1 MTFRSFS
8 LAAAICL
15 AAALLI
21 PLAAQTPPQNQT
33 PTGPQKPGAPATG
46 GNQTPAAP
54 AEPPPT
60 PGLPVYVNPGVVQL
74 VQKKLVTMG
83 FPVPSVSGT
92 WGDLSSAALAKFQA
106 KNGLDAG
113 GDLDEVTLVALGMP
127 EVLRGD
133 LPPGAEAP
141 VSAQAEATGG
151 GQVYASPRL
160 TRVVQSK
167 LTEAGY
173 PTDNLFGIWMA
184 GSDTAARNYQ
194 KAKGLDVTASL
205 DLRLLNSLGVISS
218 LLDPK
223 PGKLPTDSTVPILS
237 DKAIIFTGA
246 PISIGPAGIK
256 QIQQALQQKGFKEVA
271 VDGKWSEAAAAAVKK
286 FQAAQKL
293 EQTGSINLRTLKA
306 LGFNNPLGDL
316 DQARQRSR
324 RSRRNN
330 RPHRS
335 AAGAM
340 TARATASSPISS
352 APANPHPARSSTAAT
367 AR

>member
-1 MTFRSFS
+1 MTCRVIRAVLTLFLS
-8 LAAAICL
+8 AAV
-15 AAALLI
+15 LI
-21 PLAAQTPPQNQT
+21 PLAAQTPQNQT
-33 PTGPQKPGAPATG
+33 PTSPQKPGAPATG

-60 PGLPVYVNPGVVQL
+60 PGVPIYINPGIVQL
-74 VQKKLVTMG
+74 IQNKLVSMG
-83 FPVPSVSGT
+83 FPMPSVSGT

-113 GDLDEVTLVALGMP
+113 GDLDELTLTALGMP

-133 LPPGAEAP
+133 LPAGAEAP

-151 GQVYASPRL
+151 GQIYASPRL
-160 TRVVQSK
+160 TRLTQSK

-194 KAKGLDVTASL
+194 KAKGLDITASL

-223 PGKLPTDSTVPILS
+223 PGKLPTDSTVQILS

-246 PISIGPAGIK
+246 PISIGPSGVK
-256 QIQQALQQKGFKEVA
+256 QIQQALQQKGFKDVA
-271 VDGKWSEAAAAAVKK
+271 VDGKWSEGASAAIKK
-286 FQAAQKL
+286 FQESQKL

-306 LGFNNPLGDL
+306 LGFNNPLGDI
-316 DQARQRSR
+316 DQAG
-324 RSRRNN
+324 
-330 RPHRS
+330 P
-335 AAGAM
+335 
-340 TARATASSPISS
+340 
-352 APANPHPARSSTAAT
+352 APPKPTK
-367 AR
+367 